1 MGRTILDVLEQ
12 EKSQKKF
19 ASFDL
24 GFFSKPVLITEGEWK
39 GKIVKSYPAQEN
51 KDLCD
56 QIFENHTKYIEELSA
71 TGIKL
76 PLTEMKL
83 LQDKNDHYKIVIV
96 QNAFDQNDLVRNQM
110 VKAPDVDSYLKII
123 QKILDDTMVYI
134 RHFGEPMKVKHIGFH
149 PTLRNYAIKDGVP
162 YYFDTFPPMSMTQ
175 EELEGIIP
183 EFTPY
188 PLPKFIKKI
197 AIKKWLKQVTNEYYQ
212 LDKMII
218 GIFGSACRLR
228 PEFAEKVL
236 IFMKSFAETELT
248 NPELKEKVLYHA
260 ENPPQLSSSWVFFRK
275 VFGKKGK
282 PNV

>member
-1 MGRTILDVLEQ
+1 MAQSILEVLEQ

-24 GFFSKPVLITEGEWK
+24 GFFSKPVLITEGEWE
-39 GKIVKSYPAQEN
+39 GKIVKSYPAQES
-51 KDLCD
+51 KELCD
-56 QIFENHTKYIEELSA
+56 KIFDNHSKYVKELSA
-71 TGIKL
+71 TGVKL
-76 PLTEMKL
+76 PLTEMQII
-83 LQDKNDHYKIVIV
+83 QDSNQNYKIVII
-96 QNAFDQNDLVRNQM
+96 QDAFSQNDLIRNQM
-110 VKAPDVDSYLKII
+110 AKAPDVDSYLKII
-123 QKILDDTMVYI
+123 QKLLDDTMMYI
-134 RHFGEPMKVKHIGFH
+134 RHFGEPMEVKHIGFH
-149 PTLRNYAIKDGVP
+149 PTLRNYAVENGEP

-175 EELEGIIP
+175 EELEEIIP

-197 AIKKWLKQVTNEYYQ
+197 AIKKWLKQVTDEYYQ
-212 LDKMII
+212 IDKMLI

-236 IFMKSFAETELT
+236 IFMKTFAETELT
-248 NPELKEKVLYHA
+248 NPVLKEKVLHHA
-260 ENPPQLSSSWVFFRK
+260 ENPPQLSGSWVFFRK